1 MSYTESE
8 LAGLTPEEQDA
19 LLAEETTST
28 EANAEPVVEQVA
40 TDEVVET
47 AADVVADAEQEAADV
62 SAEEVAEE
70 VKIGDFQPEFNATAP
85 EGIADT
91 IAALSAKADELL
103 AKFGEGDIELSEYLA
118 EKSQIDSQLF
128 QAKLADEQ
136 AKWAAT
142 QNQAQRAQ
150 RWEWEQERFFSAK
163 TAEIYN
169 DPILMATLNATVQSL
184 GASPDNAKRPMS
196 WFLEE
201 ADRQVR
207 QRFGGV
213 KGAVESPVA
222 AVVPPKPAPQ
232 PTIKTIGGLPAAAPA
247 PIGDDIMAKI
257 GTLEGEELERYFARL
272 SPADVDKLS
281 RAAS

>member
-28 EANAEPVVEQVA
+28 EANADPVVEQAA
-40 TDEVVET
+40 TDEVVE
-47 AADVVADAEQEAADV
+47 AAAEVVADAEQGAAEAVAD
-62 SAEEVAEE
+62 EVAEE
-70 VKIGDFQPEFNATAP
+70 VSVGDFQPEFNATAP

-91 IAALSAKADELL
+91 IATLTAKADELL

-118 EKSQIDSQLF
+118 EKSAIDSQLF

-136 AKWAAT
+136 AKWAAS

-150 RWEWEQERFFSAK
+150 RWEWEQERFFASK
-163 TAEIYN
+163 TAEIYE
-169 DPILMATLNATVQSL
+169 DDVLLDTLNSTVKRL
-184 GASPDNAKRPMS
+184 AASPDNAKRPMS

-213 KGAVESPVA
+213 KGAVEPAVS

>member
-8 LAGLTPEEQDA
+8 LAGLTPDEQDA
-19 LLAEETTST
+19 LLSEETTST
-28 EANAEPVVEQVA
+28 EVDAEPVVEQVA
-40 TDEVVET
+40 TDEVVEA
-47 AADVVADAEQEAADV
+47 AADVVADVEQDATEAVAD
-62 SAEEVAEE
+62 EVAEE
-70 VKIGDFQPEFNATAP
+70 VGIGDFQPEFNATAP

-91 IAALSAKADELL
+91 IAALTAKADELL

-118 EKSQIDSQLF
+118 EKSALDSQLF

-136 AKWAAT
+136 AKWAAS

-150 RWEWEQERFFSAK
+150 RWEWEQERFFASK

-169 DPILMATLNATVQSL
+169 DPILLSTLDATIKQLA
-184 GASPDNAKRPMS
+184 ASPDNAKRPQS

-213 KGAVESPVA
+213 KGAVEPVVA
-222 AVVPPKPAPQ
+222 AVVPPKPTPQ

>member
-28 EANAEPVVEQVA
+28 EADADPVVEQVA
-40 TDEVVET
+40 TDEVVG
-47 AADVVADAEQEAADV
+47 AAEVVADAEQASQDAADD
-62 SAEEVAEE
+62 EVAEE

-91 IAALSAKADELL
+91 IAALTGKSDELL
-103 AKFGEGDIELSEYLA
+103 AKFNEGDIELSEYLA
-118 EKSQIDSQLF
+118 EKSQLDSQLF
-128 QAKLADEQ
+128 QAKLVNEQ

-142 QNQAQRAQ
+142 QNQEQRAQ

-222 AVVPPKPAPQ
+222 SVAPPKPAPQ